1 MFAIRAARLFDGVG
15 PTLVERPVVLVDDG
29 SIVAV
34 ESGAAVP
41 AGIDVVDLGQAT
53 LLPGL
58 VDAHVHLA
66 LDASDDPV
74 GHITDAD
81 DAVLERMRLAARTCL
96 MAGITTVRDLGDR
109 DYLSLRL
116 RDETA
121 ADPAAGPHLL
131 VAGPP
136 ITPTG
141 GHCWFLGGQADGAAA
156 VRAAVR
162 DHAERGVDV
171 IKIMA
176 SGGDLTPTTRSHEAQ
191 YGVDELRAAVD
202 EAHRHGLP
210 ITAHAHAATG
220 IANVVAAGV
229 DMIEHCTFLT
239 ADSAHADPHVL
250 SAIAEKGIVV
260 SATLGFLPGAPHPPE
275 ILARLMAR
283 LPAILHAFEQV
294 RQSGAT
300 VVCSSDSGIGAAK
313 PHDVLPYGVADM
325 VTIGGF
331 PPVQALRSVTSI
343 AAQACGVAVTKGRI
357 APGHDA
363 DLLAVHGNPLTDLTA
378 LRNTAAV
385 YRAGRRVR

>member
-15 PTLVERPVVLVDDG
+15 PTLVERPVVLVNDG

-66 LDASDDPV
+66 LDASDNPV

-81 DAVLERMRLAARTCL
+81 DAVLERMRLAVRTCL

-191 YGVDELRAAVD
+191 YSAEELRAAVN
-202 EAHRHGLP
+202 EAHHHGLP
-210 ITAHAHAATG
+210 VTAHAHAATG

-239 ADSAHADPHVL
+239 ADSAHADADVIA
-250 SAIAEKGIVV
+250 AIADRGIVV
-260 SATLGFLPGAPHPPE
+260 SATLGFLPGAPHPPQ

-300 VVCSSDSGIGAAK
+300 IVCSSDAGIGLAK
-313 PHDVLPYGVADM
+313 PHDVLGYGVADM
-325 VTIGGF
+325 ITIGGF
-331 PPVQALRSVTSI
+331 NHVQALRAVTSV
-343 AAQACGVAVTKGRI
+343 AAQACRIGARKGRI
-357 APGHDA
+357 APGFDA
-363 DLLAVHGNPLTDLTA
+363 DLLAVHGNPLTDIAA
-378 LRNTAAV
+378 LRAV
-385 YRAGRRVR
+385 RAVFRAGRRVR